1 MDVARQLEAAPEH
14 QPVTSAL
21 SHGAVRRRERREL
34 GEDARG
40 RSQALRGII
49 QSELPPPGLLP
60 SLRDEIPLEE
70 VPGGHARLALFPR
83 AFTERVWRVGSGVRA
98 PRKGLPGFPRE
109 AHPHSGSRMIQRDC
123 LLRSFIWRDRGY
135 RVPSE
140 PGGDARSQQ
149 ETGVFP
155 AAANPGLGP
164 DAHVSGL
171 GSGTVTSMA

>member
-1 MDVARQLEAAPEH
+1 MIYTRLSQDEPPGCARGQCVDVVVQLQAAPEH
-14 QPVTSAL
+14 QPMTSAL
-21 SHGAVRRRERREL
+21 SQGAVRGRERREL

-123 LLRSFIWRDRGY
+123 LLRSFIWRAGRRRALTAGDGRIPSSCKP
-135 RVPSE
+135 RVRP
-140 PGGDARSQQ
+140 
-149 ETGVFP
+149 
-155 AAANPGLGP
+155 
-164 DAHVSGL
+164 
-171 GSGTVTSMA
+171 

>member
-1 MDVARQLEAAPEH
+1 MEVVRLEAAPEH

-21 SHGAVRRRERREL
+21 SHGAVRGRERREL

-140 PGGDARSQQ
+140 PGGDRAHSRRRAYSQQ
-149 ETGVFP
+149 LQT
-155 AAANPGLGP
+155 PG
-164 DAHVSGL
+164 
-171 GSGTVTSMA
+171 